1 MELQLEQ
8 LPLPEKLRGLIVR
21 RHRAVLLKQQAS
33 VARGMELGGNFPI
46 VDIHFSPIP
55 KDDRTSNVLIM
66 FEPQNHT
73 SRHNGAQLS
82 NVRTGNR
89 KR

>member
-1 MELQLEQ
+1 LQLEQ
-8 LPLPEKLRGLIVR
+8 LPLPEKLRTLIVR

-33 VARGMELGGNFPI
+33 VARGLEMGGNLPV

-66 FEPQNHT
+66 FEPQNQT
-73 SRHNGAQLS
+73 SGHRKNGEES
-82 NVRTGNR
+82 KGNNR
-89 KR
+89 RR